1 MNILPQPPAAPTG
14 PGFVTVILDIP
25 FPLALPNGCYTVLDP
40 TKETAV
46 VQSALREGSRAF
58 FRNTPIVG
66 PTSFKDLRNK
76 ARDFER
82 PRQGCRYLLT
92 SRLTDGTQKA
102 TLNIDCGSDGG
113 FAETKYYS
121 EVQITFLEDDLGVLS
136 RKDEDLLQR
145 AMGILNPFLDKYR
158 LFTEDYRVA
167 RVSGERNFY
176 FAACHSS
183 ALTPD
188 ERGLTA
194 TQLFATLSGGRTF
207 LHQLGHGGAN
217 ILRPNSFDR
226 LGPRSEITG
235 SALGTL
241 ENLLQLEYEMPL
253 SYDLIMQAIRCLQ
266 MERDFKLAIV
276 DAATAVEVHVL
287 HLLHGILVAL
297 GSSATDAWNLLE
309 NDSEYEGVTKRFK
322 RLESHTKTYC
332 EQNGVPYKQF
342 VGCALYEKWRD
353 TLMHKRNRAVHAGVS
368 SFTWSEAAEAIG
380 IAKES
385 IAFTDQRLPTL
396 ANPIQ
401 LNPSVANLK
410 DGAGGILFG

>member
-1 MNILPQPPAAPTG
+1 
-14 PGFVTVILDIP
+14 LDLVRGI
-25 FPLALPNGCYTVLDP
+25 
-40 TKETAV
+40 AV
-46 VQSALREGSRAF
+46 VQSTLREGSRAF

-66 PTSFKDLRNK
+66 PTSFNDLRNK

-82 PRQGCRYLLT
+82 PRQGYGYLLT
-92 SRLTDGTQKA
+92 SQLTNGTQKA
-102 TLNIDCGSDGG
+102 TLNIDSGKNGG

-121 EVQITFLEDDLGVLS
+121 EVQITFLEEDLGVLG

-145 AMGILNPFLDKYR
+145 ATGILNPFLDKYR
-158 LFTEDYRVA
+158 LFAEDYRVA

-183 ALTPD
+183 ALTP
-188 ERGLTA
+188 EEKGLTA
-194 TQLFATLSGGRTF
+194 TQLFASLSAGRTF

-226 LGPRSEITG
+226 LGPRTEVVG
-235 SALGTL
+235 PALETL
-241 ENLLQLEYEMPL
+241 AKLLQLEYEMPL

-276 DAATAVEVHVL
+276 HAATAVEVHVL
-287 HLLHGILVAL
+287 HLLHSLRVAL
-297 GSSATDAWNLLE
+297 GSSAPDAWSLLE
-309 NDSEYEGVTKRFK
+309 NDREYEGATARLKK
-322 RLESHTKTYC
+322 LESHTKVYS
-332 EQNGVPYKQF
+332 ERNGVSYKQF
-342 VGCALYEKWRD
+342 VGSVLYEKWRD
-353 TLMHKRNRAVHAGVS
+353 TLAHKRNRAVHAGVA

-385 IAFTDQRLPTL
+385 IVFVDQRVPAL
-396 ANPIQ
+396 ANSIQ
-401 LNPSVANLK
+401 LNPSGANLG